1 MALYNHFHDL
11 AMKAICQ
18 NEIFFFKVSINGI
31 ELFLELTYDQ
41 MKCHLFI
48 DLLVK
53 SSKSKSKTFRFI
65 DEHVSSQI
73 EHLCSVAQVGCQG
86 VTLVQR
92 ILRPQVVQNF
102 LLYKNRKDPTISVEE
117 LKQELLG
124 TNLDLSY
131 VHP

>member
-1 MALYNHFHDL
+1 MNERNL
-11 AMKAICQ
+11 MKIWRDGL
-18 NEIFFFKVSINGI
+18 EIFV
-31 ELFLELTYDQ
+31 ELSGDE
-41 MKCHLFI
+41 MGGHVFI
-48 DLLVK
+48 DVLVK
-53 SSKSKSKTFRFI
+53 SAIPKLKTLQLVN
-65 DEHVSSQI
+65 DHVLSQI

-102 LLYKNRKDPTISVEE
+102 LLYKNRKDPTILVEE